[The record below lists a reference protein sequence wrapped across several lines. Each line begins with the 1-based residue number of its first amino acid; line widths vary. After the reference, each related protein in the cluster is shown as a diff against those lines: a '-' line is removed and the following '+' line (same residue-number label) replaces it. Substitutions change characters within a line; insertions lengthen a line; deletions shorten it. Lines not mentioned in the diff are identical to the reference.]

1 MNDANDFIGQW
12 PPRVVRKQIQ
22 IVINSSIWLH
32 AMVHVVV
39 LIIIIYCTILLYYI
53 NIFDGI
59 GVHQFEKHSKKSRK
73 DLEMAQSDPKRAV
86 LLTFRFGIVWPSSSH
101 PVKLIHF
108 GHSPAKTHPR
118 QIRGRCI
125 GLDLHK
131 SNEKRWQADDKSMTS
146 RWVSSMHGFLGM
158 VERRNSGGRAHG
170 SE

>member
-1 MNDANDFIGQW
+1 M
-12 PPRVVRKQIQ
+12 
-22 IVINSSIWLH
+22 NSSIWLQY
-32 AMVHVVV
+32 MQWYMW
-39 LIIIIYCTILLYYI
+39 LFWSLLYTILLYYI

-59 GVHQFEKHSKKSRK
+59 GIHQFEKHSKKSRK

-101 PVKLIHF
+101 PFKLIHF